1 MYTSTQYIFYNLIYG
16 SHTRIFIGNIIN
28 IWESKNKIFKYIN
41 IIINLLH
48 VILLFICNTN
58 NIILLLTLFNSLIL
72 SSLIKLYFFHNDF
85 ERIDKLCKESFLNVI
100 IFFFPKLFKS
110 ISYFIEPIG
119 FILNCILFIL
129 FYFINFGG
137 KYFTIFLL
145 FLTAH
150 FIIHKPYLSF
160 LKVEWTKFDIFIR
173 IIIFILFIIFY
184 IGTFFNYFIIEL
196 LIRFIISFLSIN
208 ILLLM
213 IDISGIINFNSYKL
227 LSNNN
232 QMYNHIEN
240 IESGIIILFMILLYI
255 KQNKIEKKLYFIQ
268 ISILL
273 IILYTFGFSLFY

>member
-119 FILNCILFIL
+119 FILNCILLIL
-129 FYFINFGG
+129 FYFKNFGG

-150 FIIHKPYLSF
+150 FTIHKPYLSF

-173 IIIFILFIIFY
+173 IIIFILFIIFC

-213 IDISGIINFNSYKL
+213 IDISGIINFNSYEL